1 MTTPPAVY
9 GEFGRTLAFAERAL
23 TVRLRERLAERSI
36 VPETWYVLQLIELN
50 APTASR
56 DAVADDLAGSR
67 RLDSASAEELLARLE
82 GEGLIRGDGV
92 LELTPEGEALHRSLR
107 EHIARPTF
115 ELLSQFD
122 LGDIQTMVRT
132 LQAITEKAESEAHA
146 S

>member
-23 TVRLRERLAERSI
+23 TVTLRERLAQRGI

-50 APTASR
+50 APKASR
-56 DAVADDLAGSR
+56 DAVADDLAASR
-67 RLDSASAEELLARLE
+67 RLDYASAEELLARLE
-82 GEGLIRGDGV
+82 REGLIRGDAV
-92 LELTPEGEALHRSLR
+92 LELTPEGEELHRSLR

-122 LGDIQTMVRT
+122 LGDIQTTVRT